1 LTGDDVAD
9 AKSARIVLKKAVDE
23 TGRDLLPEKKADEDF
38 QSIGNSQLKLALKT
52 PARAAAAVKEIAG
65 EVQLFVPTR
74 DPAAIVTVDRVV
86 SRMDKPIDSPALK
99 AQKIAI
105 RVVSPKAHRAA
116 AKKREAEFE
125 KEMEKHKEE
134 VKKEAG
140 DDKTAEALMALVKGF
155 SGMMNEV
162 GENDLILEI
171 EDDQKKI
178 LDVSVVGGNGATID
192 TRGSMSSGGL
202 RILQFGEKLPADAKL
217 KLLLQTRKSI
227 VSSPFTLAN
236 VPLP

>member
-1 LTGDDVAD
+1 M
-9 AKSARIVLKKAVDE
+9 
-23 TGRDLLPEKKADEDF
+23 
-38 QSIGNSQLKLALKT
+38 KLALKN
-52 PARAAAAVKEIAG
+52 PARGAAAVKEIAG

-74 DPAAIVTVDRVV
+74 DPAAVVTVDRVV
-86 SRMDKPIDSPALK
+86 SRMDKSIDSPALK

-125 KEMEKHKEE
+125 KEMEKHKDEM
-134 VKKEAG
+134 KKEAG
-140 DDKTAEALMALVKGF
+140 DDKTAEALIALVKGF

-171 EDDQKKI
+171 EDEQKKL
-178 LDVSVVGGNGATID
+178 LDVSVVGPKGETID
-192 TRGSMSSGGL
+192 TRGSMSSGSL

-217 KLLLQTRKSI
+217 KLLVQTRKSI